1 MVYTTLESVKK
12 FKLTPLKK
20 NSVPIGGIDPLPTET
35 METVINLT
43 ELATAEQVVLQDQT
57 FDQSCIKAV
66 GQIETSFEEEQDIKA
81 LINSIENISEREK
94 ELYSLYY
101 EVMTQYSQDMT
112 DIVYLTNEYLK
123 RIESSDEFTQ
133 KERIYFALTIAVN
146 SATIG
151 KNSIYKYYVKQV
163 ISLFKLLTL

>member
-1 MVYTTLESVKK
+1 M
-12 FKLTPLKK
+12 
-20 NSVPIGGIDPLPTET
+20 
-35 METVINLT
+35 
-43 ELATAEQVVLQDQT
+43 QDQT

-133 KERIYFALTIAVN
+133 KEKERIYFALTIAVN
-146 SATIG
+146 SAH
-151 KNSIYKYYVKQV
+151 YWQEFD
-163 ISLFKLLTL
+163 L

>member
-1 MVYTTLESVKK
+1 MIKAFLWLGLYNFRVCQKIQADT
-12 FKLTPLKK
+12 FKEEFCSNRWYRPFADRNNGNCYKPHGTC
-20 NSVPIGGIDPLPTET
+20 NSRTSRFARSDIRPILY
-35 METVINLT
+35 
-43 ELATAEQVVLQDQT
+43 
-57 FDQSCIKAV
+57 IKAV

-133 KERIYFALTIAVN
+133 KERIYFALTIVVN
-146 SATIG
+146 SAH
-151 KNSIYKYYVKQV
+151 YWQEFD
-163 ISLFKLLTL
+163 L

>member
-1 MVYTTLESVKK
+1 M
-12 FKLTPLKK
+12 
-20 NSVPIGGIDPLPTET
+20 
-35 METVINLT
+35 
-43 ELATAEQVVLQDQT
+43 QDQT

-133 KERIYFALTIAVN
+133 KERIYFALTIVVN
-146 SATIG
+146 SAH
-151 KNSIYKYYVKQV
+151 YWQEFD
-163 ISLFKLLTL
+163 L

>member
-1 MVYTTLESVKK
+1 
-12 FKLTPLKK
+12 
-20 NSVPIGGIDPLPTET
+20 
-35 METVINLT
+35 
-43 ELATAEQVVLQDQT
+43 LQDQT

-123 RIESSDEFTQ
+123 RIESSDEFIQ

-146 SATIG
+146 SAH
-151 KNSIYKYYVKQV
+151 YWQEFD
-163 ISLFKLLTL
+163 L

>member
-1 MVYTTLESVKK
+1 LVYTTLESVKK
-12 FKLTPLKK
+12 FKPTPLKK

-133 KERIYFALTIAVN
+133 KEKERIYFALTIVVN
-146 SATIG
+146 SAH
-151 KNSIYKYYVKQV
+151 YWQEFD
-163 ISLFKLLTL
+163 L

>member
-1 MVYTTLESVKK
+1 M
-12 FKLTPLKK
+12 
-20 NSVPIGGIDPLPTET
+20 
-35 METVINLT
+35 
-43 ELATAEQVVLQDQT
+43 QDQT

-123 RIESSDEFTQ
+123 RIESSDEFIQ

-146 SATIG
+146 SAH
-151 KNSIYKYYVKQV
+151 YWQEFD
-163 ISLFKLLTL
+163 L